1 MGLIKKIFGY
11 SPKEVEPTTTVD
23 KADIKPKERVNMATN
38 EETVPHKKTLVWTRV
53 LKEENVKL
61 SLQSDAVWQYKKENG
76 EVDIADK
83 ALWTGRVNSIFSAVR
98 DSVKKHNAK
107 YCTIPSSIEIVF
119 HHAES
124 SEAQNENQNFS
135 DKRNGDANGGNVDES
150 VQRKAIT
157 DQILVRE
164 PRWKFS
170 DMYIEKSMLESIKK
184 TMLIARHRKE
194 LFGDWNLGNGDNSG
208 RAIVFNFYGPSGT
221 GKSMTGEAIAGELGK
236 KVYAVNYSE
245 LESKYVGD
253 TPKNIVAAFQRA
265 QKDDAVL
272 IFDEADSFLGKR
284 LTNVTQ
290 SSDYGV
296 NITRS
301 VMLMELEKFDGI
313 VIFTTNLISNYD
325 EAFKR
330 RILTSIPF
338 KMPDVQGRE
347 RIWNIYLSRGIPI
360 ATDITGKL
368 LANKYNDVSGAD
380 IKDMLLYAAISSL
393 YRDESNPVLTEQDF
407 DEANT
412 IIHLRKQSNEPH
424 EPHIVSIKHEKIS
437 EEEYK
442 QSISPEDNLI

>member
-1 MGLIKKIFGY
+1 MGIIDSLFKGPKDENKKVQSGT
-11 SPKEVEPTTTVD
+11 SNTKENINMTV
-23 KADIKPKERVNMATN
+23 N
-38 EETVPHKKTLVWTRV
+38 EETAPYKKTLVWNHE
-53 LKEENVKL
+53 LKEEKVKL
-61 SLQSDAVWQYKKENG
+61 SFQSDAVWQYKKNG
-76 EVDIADK
+76 EEDIIDK
-83 ALWTGRVNSIFSAVR
+83 TLWLERVNSIFSSIR
-98 DSVKKHNAK
+98 DSVKRSNSK
-107 YCTIPSSIEIVF
+107 YCTIPASVEIIF

-124 SEAQNENQNFS
+124 ANSEKENTNQVDKKTNEVKGEIPS
-135 DKRNGDANGGNVDES
+135 ES
-150 VQRKAIT
+150 AGKKSIT

-170 DMYIEKSMLESIKK
+170 DIYIDESMLESIKK

-194 LFGDWNLGNGDNSG
+194 LFEDWSLGNGEKQG

-236 KVYAVNYSE
+236 KVYVVNYSE

-265 QKDDAVL
+265 QEDDAVL

-284 LTNVTQ
+284 LTSVTQ
-290 SSDYGV
+290 SADYGV

-338 KMPDVQGRE
+338 KMPDVHGRE
-347 RIWNIYLSRGIPI
+347 YIWNLYLSHGIPL
-360 ATDITGKL
+360 ADNITGKL
-368 LANKYNDVSGAD
+368 LANKYEGISGAD

-393 YRDESNPVLTEQDF
+393 YRDETNPTITEKDF
-407 DEANT
+407 DEANRV
-412 IIHLRKQSNEPH
+412 ILLRRQSNEPH
-424 EPHIVSIKHEKIS
+424 IVSVKHEEIS
-437 EEEYK
+437 EEEYEK
-442 QSISPEDNLI
+442 EISSKLELDKKRL